1 MKLKLRCYRWVCLL
15 SRALIN
21 LKLYGPALCG
31 KLFIFTLGLKAGLWK
46 ELCYVGKGVIE
57 IAMQHLIKEAKF
69 TQNNK
74 FVFYRL
80 FPTVSLLLLVN
91 NINYWP
97 DTQKCRGEFGLIPT
111 KSSVCTEFSLDVS
124 FFSSSLNCIFQFV
137 NGPDVCKWICP
148 TLWRWKP
155 TVWRTQVICSYCG
168 CRCH

>member
-1 MKLKLRCYRWVCLL
+1 MKRKLWCYRWVCLL

-21 LKLYGPALCG
+21 LKLYDPALCG

-74 FVFYRL
+74 FLFYRL
-80 FPTVSLLLLVN
+80 FPTVSLSLLVN

-97 DTQKCRGEFGLIPT
+97 DTEVQWGIWFDSCRI
-111 KSSVCTEFSLDVS
+111 FSLHRILS
-124 FFSSSLNCIFQFV
+124 WCFLFFSSLNCIFQFV

-148 TLWRWKP
+148 TLRRWKP
-155 TVWRTQVICSYCG
+155 TVWRTQVICSHCG